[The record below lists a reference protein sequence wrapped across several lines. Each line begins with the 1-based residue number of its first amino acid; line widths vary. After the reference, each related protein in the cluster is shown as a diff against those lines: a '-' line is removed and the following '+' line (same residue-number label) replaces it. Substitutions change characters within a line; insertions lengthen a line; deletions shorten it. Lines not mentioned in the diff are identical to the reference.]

1 MLVLTKAGL
10 SLGKAITSSEVYN
23 IVMQNKE
30 TSHLKGTVQMN
41 TPKKNGI
48 TAKVEAHFL
57 GPVHNKLAANLDSFA
72 ASHNKV
78 FDDEEGRYI
87 QIYYEVDIK
96 LCDDVAKAQA
106 VWKKVEE
113 GPLALIKEQI
123 KQKD

>member
-10 SLGKAITSSEVYN
+10 SLGKAIASSEVYN

-41 TPKKNGI
+41 TPKINGI

-72 ASHNKV
+72 ASQNIV
-78 FDDEEGRYI
+78 FDDEEGRYM
-87 QIYYEVDIK
+87 QIYIEVDIK
-96 LCDDVAKAQA
+96 MCDDVAKAQA

-113 GPLALIKEQI
+113 GPLAYLKE
-123 KQKD
+123 

>member
-10 SLGKAITSSEVYN
+10 SLGKAIARGEVYN

-72 ASHNKV
+72 ASQNIV
-78 FDDEEGRYI
+78 FDDKEGRYM
-87 QIYYEVDIK
+87 
-96 LCDDVAKAQA
+96 
-106 VWKKVEE
+106 
-113 GPLALIKEQI
+113 
-123 KQKD
+123 